1 MKGPRSRGAI
11 RVRPGR
17 PIRLSA
23 IDPDSTGGFEGKDA
37 ARVSLDKDL
46 DRLRER
52 QRLLYADGRHALLVV
67 LQAMDTGGKDGTIR
81 HVLSGL
87 NPVACVVTS
96 FKVPSAE
103 ELAHDFLWRIHKAVP
118 PNGVI
123 GVFNR
128 SHYED
133 VLVVRVHQLV
143 SPAVWK
149 ARYEQINQFERILSE
164 NGVRIVK
171 IYLHISKG
179 EQKRRLLARL
189 DEPAK
194 RWKFSMA
201 DLAERKLWDKYM
213 DAYEH
218 MIRNTS
224 TAEAPW
230 YVLPADNKWFARLVM
245 STVIIDVLD
254 RLDLEFPKFDR
265 PALRSM
271 KRMRKTLRAE

>member
-1 MKGPRSRGAI
+1 MNGSRSRGAI

-17 PIRLSA
+17 PVRLSA

-118 PNGVI
+118 PHGVI

-133 VLVVRVHQLV
+133 VLVVRVHELV
-143 SPAVWK
+143 PPAVWK

-171 IYLHISKG
+171 IFLHISKG
-179 EQKRRLLARL
+179 EQKRRLQQRL
-189 DEPAK
+189 DNPEK
-194 RWKFSMA
+194 NWKFSEA
-201 DLAERKLWDKYM
+201 DLAERKLWGGYM
-213 DAYEH
+213 AAYEDA
-218 MIRNTS
+218 INRCS
-224 TAEAPW
+224 TDVAPW
-230 YVLPADNKWFARLVM
+230 YVVPANVKWARDAMVGRLLRDTMDSM
-245 STVIIDVLD
+245 SL
-254 RLDLEFPKFDR
+254 RRPKV
-265 PALRSM
+265 S
-271 KRMRKTLRAE
+271 RKIAKQKIR